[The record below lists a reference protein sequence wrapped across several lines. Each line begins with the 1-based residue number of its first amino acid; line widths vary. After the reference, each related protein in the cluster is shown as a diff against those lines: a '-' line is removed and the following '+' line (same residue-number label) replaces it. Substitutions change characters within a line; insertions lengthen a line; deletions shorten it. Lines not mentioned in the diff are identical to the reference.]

1 MLAYNP
7 VSMVTFSWPPVSFT
21 HTLCLVIC
29 EFTFLRKCIKCL
41 VFTGFSFKSLRQ
53 VPWVVATSSGLDC
66 LLCFLVSHWGH
77 LGSRSSLMGGSCVG
91 NIPNLYPLDARA
103 HP

>member
-66 LLCFLVSHWGH
+66 FALL
-77 LGSRSSLMGGSCVG
+77 LGVTLGTLGVT
-91 NIPNLYPLDARA
+91 
-103 HP
+103 